1 MPAEKT
7 RPDLAELDRL
17 ELEAALE
24 ERGHE
29 RFRARQIFGWIYRR
43 GVTDIAAMTDL
54 PRGLRD
60 SLADEFALIH
70 A

>member
-7 RPDLAELDRL
+7 RPDLAGLDRL

-24 ERGHE
+24 ARGHE

-43 GVTDIAAMTDL
+43 GVTDTAAMTDL

-70 A
+70 P